1 MAAAGSRGP
10 ASATPN
16 VSRRCIFA
24 VASAFSEIAANSVFV
39 TNCASV
45 SVTGG
50 GMAILCSLEL
60 GYMKAPYL
68 KRTATGNRQQ
78 RRDRSINQETKNERL
93 FGRHPSLGAG

>member
-1 MAAAGSRGP
+1 MAATGSRVP
-10 ASATPN
+10 ASATPR

-24 VASAFSEIAANSVFV
+24 LASASSGIAANSIFV

-50 GMAILCSLEL
+50 GVAILCSLEL

-68 KRTATGNRQQ
+68 KITAPGNRQQ

-93 FGRHPSLGAG
+93 FGRHQSLGAG